1 MSRRV
6 LVVGAGMVGTTCAQR
21 LARDGFDVTIIE
33 RDEERARQ
41 LLDQLDVQVVAG
53 NGSSI
58 PVLREAGLDEDCL
71 LLAVTDSDEVNMIT
85 ALVAGTAFRV
95 KTQVVR
101 LRSDEYRENIEELG
115 SFWPGKTHG
124 ISPDRVAADRVT
136 ALLRVPHALDVA
148 ELLGG
153 RVVVAGFRIEE
164 NSPFAGRTLAELGAE
179 ARGERFLVAAIWR
192 MDRVLI
198 PEGSTRLEPR
208 DILYFS
214 CLPGQLPAIVR
225 RLGYTWDPERR
236 VVVGGGG
243 HVGRMVARAALG
255 MGLRVAVIEHD
266 RASAERLALELERAL
281 VLHGEVTDE
290 ELLLEAGIERAS
302 TYVAATGDQERNLLS
317 SVLAKRLGTPRVI
330 PLVDHPAYL
339 AVAEATG
346 IDAVVSPRLATVS
359 ALLRF
364 VRGGHVEE
372 TASLLHELVEVSV
385 VEIDASSPLA
395 GRTLAEASLPAGV
408 LVTAIAR
415 DGDVLVPGGR
425 DRALPGDRVVVFS
438 LAETM
443 DAAARALRLDGGAR

>member
-21 LARDGFDVTIIE
+21 LARDGFDVTVIE
-33 RDEERARQ
+33 RDEERAREI
-41 LLDQLDVQVVAG
+41 LDQLDVQVVTG

-95 KTQVVR
+95 RTQVVR
-101 LRSDEYRENIEELG
+101 LRSDEYRENIAELAG
-115 SFWPGKTHG
+115 AWPGQTYG
-124 ISPDRVAADRVT
+124 ISPDRVAADRVS
-136 ALLRVPHALDVA
+136 ALLRAPHALDVA

-164 NSPFAGRTLAELGAE
+164 DSPLAGRTLADLGAE
-179 ARGERFLVAAIWR
+179 AGGERFLVAAIWR
-192 MDRVLI
+192 GGKVLI
-198 PEGSTRLEPR
+198 PEGSTRLAPR
-208 DILYFS
+208 DLLYVS
-214 CLPGQLPAIVR
+214 CLPEQLPRIVH
-225 RLGYTWDPERR
+225 RLGYRWERERR
-236 VVVGGGG
+236 IVVGGGG
-243 HVGRMVARAALG
+243 HVGRLVARAALE
-255 MGLRVAVIEHD
+255 MGLRVALVEHD
-266 RASAERLALELERAL
+266 RARAERLALEFDRAL

-290 ELLLEAGIERAS
+290 EILQEAGIERAS
-302 TYVAATGDQERNLLS
+302 TYVAATSDQERNLLS

-385 VEIDASSPLA
+385 VEVGEEAPIA
-395 GRTLAEASLPAGV
+395 GRTLAEARLPRGV

-415 DGDVLVPGGR
+415 DGSVIVPGGS
-425 DRALPGDRVVVFS
+425 DRVEPGARLVVFA

-443 DAAARALRLDGGAR
+443 DCLLYTSPSPRD